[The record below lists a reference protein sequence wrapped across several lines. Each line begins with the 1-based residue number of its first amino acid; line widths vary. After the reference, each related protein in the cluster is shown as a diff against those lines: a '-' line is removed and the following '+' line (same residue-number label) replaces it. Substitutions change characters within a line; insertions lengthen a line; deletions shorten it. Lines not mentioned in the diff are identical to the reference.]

1 MNEILIQILNAM
13 TPVLVAGLT
22 AFLAWLGTKIRFYFE
37 EKTKND
43 TVRDIVKHT
52 VAYVEQVFVTLKGEE
67 KLDKAKQIALTWLKD
82 KNIKITSIEL
92 EILIE
97 SFVNGLNTETKVVK
111 K

>member
-1 MNEILIQILNAM
+1 MNEILIQILNAI
-13 TPVLVAGLT
+13 TPVLITGIT
-22 AFLAWLGTKIRFYFE
+22 AFLTWLGVKIRFYFE
-37 EKTKND
+37 EKAKND

-52 VAYVEQVFVTLKGEE
+52 VSYVEQVFVTLKGEE

-97 SFVNGLNTETKVVK
+97 SFVNGLNSETKVVK